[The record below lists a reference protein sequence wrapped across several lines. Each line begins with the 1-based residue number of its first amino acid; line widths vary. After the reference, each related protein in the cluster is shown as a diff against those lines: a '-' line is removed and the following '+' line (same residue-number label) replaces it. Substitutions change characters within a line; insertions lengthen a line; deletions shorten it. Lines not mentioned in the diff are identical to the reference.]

1 MSVRV
6 RGMMKIPL
14 LDLKAQYLAIRSEID
29 GAIQQVLESGHFV
42 LGPNVQELEQEVAAY
57 LGVKHAIGVASGTDA
72 LIISLESLG
81 IGAGDEVI
89 VPSYTFFATAEA
101 VLQVGARPVFVDIEP
116 DTYCLDVQQ
125 VTEHLTAHTKA
136 VIPVHMYGHPAPMG
150 PLLELAGS
158 HGFKVIEDNAQAMG
172 AEYDGKKTGSLGDTG
187 CLSFFPSKN
196 LGAYGDGGMVVT
208 NDTEIN
214 ERARMLRT
222 HGWRKKNFPEIV
234 GYNSRLDELQAAI
247 LRIKLN
253 HLDAWSQRRRE
264 VAAQYKK
271 QLSDLGIGVP
281 YEASSVKHVYHL
293 FVVRLRQ
300 RDEVLHYLRE
310 KGIGSAVYYPHPLHL
325 TQPCQFLGLK
335 EGDLAVTEQ
344 MSRETL
350 AIPLYPEMSD
360 QEVQEVVAALEGAM
374 VGSETQP

>member
-1 MSVRV
+1 
-6 RGMMKIPL
+6 MKIPL
-14 LDLKAQYLAIRSEID
+14 LDLKAQYRAIQSEID

-42 LGPNVQELEQEVAAY
+42 LGPNVQALEEEVAAY

-116 DTYCLDVQQ
+116 NTFCLDVQQ
-125 VTEHLTAHTKA
+125 ITENLTPQTKA

-150 PLLELAGS
+150 PLLELARS

-172 AEYDGKKTGSLGDTG
+172 AEFDGRKTGSLGDAG

-208 NDTEIN
+208 NDAEIE

-222 HGWRKKNFPEIV
+222 HGWREKYFPETT

-253 HLDAWSQRRRE
+253 HLDAWNQRRRE

-281 YEASSVKHVYHL
+281 DEAGSVKHVFHL

-300 RDEVLHYLRE
+300 RDQVLHYLRE

-335 EGDLAVTEQ
+335 EGDLPVTEQ

-350 AIPLYPEMSD
+350 AIPLYPEMTD
-360 QEVQEVVAALEGAM
+360 PEVQEVVAALEGAM
-374 VGSETQP
+374 VGSKCLDP